1 MRTCPYTLVQIIF
14 SMHIITQVFRV
25 DKSYSLLRENFS
37 SNKRKWEIID
47 NKNETAFID
56 KESYFMENKSVSH
69 WHYYKIKTPLKSK
82 DEFVIETEIQLLS
95 KDQFGHFG
103 LLWGFDKEDDVL
115 NKFTISADGERA
127 LMMQFEKNHKK
138 NYYRIQCRD
147 FNKINTNNPVKMSI
161 IKLGGF
167 YYFCINNELINIVN
181 ESHFVITGSYIGFY
195 LEPGIAIKSNRLEI
209 KKLTARKMKS
219 VSGLEMMLG

>member
-1 MRTCPYTLVQIIF
+1 
-14 SMHIITQVFRV
+14 MHIITQVFRV
-25 DKSYSLLRENFS
+25 DKSYSLLREQFS

-82 DEFVIETEIQLLS
+82 DEFTIETEIQLLS

-103 LLWGFDKEDDVL
+103 LIWGFDKEDSVM

-127 LMMQFEKNHKK
+127 LMMQYEKDHKK
-138 NYYRIQCRD
+138 INYRIQCKN
-147 FNKINTNNPVKMSI
+147 FNKINTINPVKISI

-181 ESHFVITGSYIGFY
+181 ENHFVFTGSYLGFY
-195 LEPGIAIKSNRLEI
+195 LEPGIALKSNWLYI

-219 VSGLEMMLG
+219 VSGLEMLLG